1 MSSKPRDRKHDYIS
15 GGGTASY
22 AVFSGVRKIL
32 DDPKFNMKENMKG
45 ESFHTSHASWR
56 NEVDAT
62 LYGPRTAQQFLDT
75 RNFLCSVSAF
85 REEIIQIRNNLS
97 SFAASLQSVAETI
110 CRNWRI
116 SNGKEWVTWLIT
128 HWDPAATQYPP
139 IGSPIPP
146 DSFPPWTI
154 ERHYLQQAN
163 GEPGVCRGVT
173 ITLNAGVSGREAH
186 RITELAHKALDR
198 SIRKIG
204 RPRLS
209 DLDIETL
216 RAEFVKLG
224 IPKPQQRAAMTRKVQ
239 KACVR
244 SDNRRFSTTFIGKQ
258 LRQWLREQK
267 QTVRQYVTEPTS
279 RRPKPS

>member
-1 MSSKPRDRKHDYIS
+1 MSIKPRGKKNDFIS
-15 GGGTASY
+15 GGTHYY
-22 AVFSGVRKIL
+22 ARYSVPKERLTV
-32 DDPKFNMKENMKG
+32 DPLAWDAFKN
-45 ESFHTSHASWR
+45 SFHYRSHASWR
-56 NEVDAT
+56 NEVQAT
-62 LYGPRTAQQFLDT
+62 LYNPRTAQQFFDT
-75 RNFLCSVSAF
+75 RNFLCSVPAF
-85 REEIIQIRNNLS
+85 REEIIETRNKLSRVEAFLDQIAESICNNWM
-97 SFAASLQSVAETI
+97 I
-110 CRNWRI
+110 P
-116 SNGKEWVTWLIT
+116 NGKEWVTWLIT
-128 HWDPAATQYPP
+128 HWDPAATQYPS
-139 IGSPIPP
+139 IVSPIPP

-154 ERHYLQQAN
+154 ELHHLQQTN
-163 GEPGVCRGVT
+163 GETETCRGVT

-224 IPKPQQRAAMTRKVQ
+224 LPKPQQRAAMTRKVQ

-258 LRQWLREQK
+258 LRRWLREQK

-279 RRPKPS
+279 RSPKPS